1 MTMCT
6 MAVRTAAAMS
16 LIFAAS
22 FSPAETTSPPPA
34 SPAPASPAHA
44 SASAAAELDKHLTG
58 LSSWAA
64 DFTQTIDDG
73 HGNVQR
79 SAAGRLFLQRP
90 GKFRWDYT
98 QPSEQLVLA
107 DGRQIWFYDKDLA
120 QANVRDMDTSL
131 ASTPAS
137 LLSGSGSVSTQF
149 NVTALPASGGLQWYQ
164 LIPKHADTDFQVVR
178 IGFDKGD
185 LRSMFLADKL
195 NQITQL
201 TFSNSKRNIVIAA
214 GSVFVRAAA
223 GSRCDRTRRQVRT
236 NDGTYRPLADRLR
249 PQSLDEYVGQSHL
262 LGVGAPLRRALES
275 GRPHSM
281 ILWGPPGTGKTTL
294 ARLVASGAHA
304 EFIAL
309 SAVLAGI
316 KDIRAVVEQA
326 RSLRG
331 TRDTVLF
338 LDEVHRFNKSQQDTF
353 LPYVEDGTLI
363 FVGATTENPSFE
375 VNNALLSRARVYVLK
390 PLEAADLAKLLDR
403 ALQDPERGLG
413 QLKLQI
419 DDGARELL
427 LAAADGDARRM
438 LNLLETA
445 ADLSSAEEAGRRLDV
460 DTMRA
465 VIGSTYVRFDKGG
478 ENFYDQI
485 SALHKSVRGSDPDA
499 ALYWLCRMLAGGCDP
514 LYIARRALRMAS
526 EDIGNADPRALTLA
540 LEACS
545 VYERLGSPEGELA
558 IAQAVVFM
566 ACAAKSNAVY
576 TAYKAAAEDAA
587 GLGSLEVPLH
597 LRNAPTRLMK
607 EIGYGKG
614 YRYAH
619 DEPGGYA
626 AGERYFPDEMP
637 DRRYYVPA
645 PRGLEIK
652 IGEALNARRER
663 DARARGAG
671 G

>member
-1 MTMCT
+1 MT
-6 MAVRTAAAMS
+6 
-16 LIFAAS
+16 AS
-22 FSPAETTSPPPA
+22 
-34 SPAPASPAHA
+34 
-44 SASAAAELDKHLTG
+44 
-58 LSSWAA
+58 
-64 DFTQTIDDG
+64 
-73 HGNVQR
+73 
-79 SAAGRLFLQRP
+79 
-90 GKFRWDYT
+90 
-98 QPSEQLVLA
+98 
-107 DGRQIWFYDKDLA
+107 
-120 QANVRDMDTSL
+120 
-131 ASTPAS
+131 
-137 LLSGSGSVSTQF
+137 
-149 NVTALPASGGLQWYQ
+149 
-164 LIPKHADTDFQVVR
+164 
-178 IGFDKGD
+178 
-185 LRSMFLADKL
+185 
-195 NQITQL
+195 
-201 TFSNSKRNIVIAA
+201 
-214 GSVFVRAAA
+214 
-223 GSRCDRTRRQVRT
+223 
-236 NDGTYRPLADRLR
+236 DGTYRPLADRLR

-262 LGVGAPLRRALES
+262 LGAGAPLRRALES

-294 ARLVASGAHA
+294 ARLVATGARA
-304 EFIAL
+304 QFIAL

-326 RSLRG
+326 RALRG

-338 LDEVHRFNKSQQDTF
+338 LDEVHRFNKAQQDTF

-390 PLEAADLAKLLDR
+390 SIDAADLSKLLDR
-403 ALQDPERGLG
+403 ALTDRERGLG
-413 QLKLQI
+413 QLDLHI
-419 DDGARELL
+419 DAGARELL

-445 ADLSSAEEAGRRLDV
+445 ADLSSPADSGRRLDV

-526 EDIGNADPRALTLA
+526 EDIGNADPRALTMT
-540 LEACS
+540 LEACA

-558 IAQAVVFM
+558 IAQAIVFM

-576 TAYKAAAEDAA
+576 AAYNAAAEDAA

-626 AGERYFPDEMP
+626 AGARYFPDEMP

-652 IGEALNARRER
+652 IGEALSARRER
-663 DARARGAG
+663 DRQARGTG
-671 G
+671 GS